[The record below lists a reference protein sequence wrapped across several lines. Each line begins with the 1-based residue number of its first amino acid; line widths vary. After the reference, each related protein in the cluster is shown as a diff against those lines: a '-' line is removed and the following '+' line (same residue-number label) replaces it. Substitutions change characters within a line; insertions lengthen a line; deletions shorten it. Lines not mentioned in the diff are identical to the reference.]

1 MPDRAGART
10 SRRDAVLFVLF
21 ASAAFATSGPLGR
34 AARPTHPVVVAFG
47 RCALA
52 ALVLFALDPRGLL
65 ASARGLAPRVRAAVF
80 GVGVLLAAHF
90 TLFLWGLDRTS
101 LPAAVSLISLEP
113 LAVLLCAWA
122 FHRLRPTG
130 LELVGVA
137 VATGG
142 AVLVAHGA
150 GTGEHRLGG
159 DLLVIAAAALYG
171 FYVAAARGLKDA
183 LPARHYATLVYG
195 AAAATLAPAALLLP
209 AGSSAAPGLGSLGAI
224 VALALV
230 PTVLGHT
237 AVQTAARRLPP
248 SVVALASPG
257 ETVGAIAIGA
267 LMLGAI
273 PTGSEIAGALVIVL
287 GATLAVLGARRPGGS
302 A

>member
-1 MPDRAGART
+1 
-10 SRRDAVLFVLF
+10 VLFVLF

-34 AARPTHPVVVAFG
+34 AARPTHPMLVALG

-52 ALVLFALDPRGLL
+52 AVVLFALDPRGLL
-65 ASARGLAPRVRAAVF
+65 ASARSLSPRVRAAVL

-113 LAVLLCAWA
+113 LAVLLCAWG
-122 FHRLRPTG
+122 FHGLRPTG
-130 LELVGVA
+130 LELAGVA

-142 AVLVAHGA
+142 AVLVARGA
-150 GTGEHRLGG
+150 GTGEHSLGG
-159 DLLVIAAAALYG
+159 DLLVIGAVVLYG

-195 AAAATLAPAALLLP
+195 AAAAALVPAALFLP
-209 AGSSAAPGLGSLGAI
+209 EGAIATPGLASMGAI

-230 PTVLGHT
+230 PTVVGHT
-237 AVQTAARRLPP
+237 AVQSAARRLPP
-248 SVVALASPG
+248 SIVALVSPG
-257 ETVGAIAIGA
+257 ETVGAVAIGA
-267 LMLGAI
+267 VMMGAI
-273 PTGSEIAGALVIVL
+273 PTGAEIAGAVVIVL
-287 GATLAVLGARRPGGS
+287 GATLAVLGARRPAGS